1 MTGTTLGFPAVWL
14 RHNCP
19 CAECLDPV
27 TGQRL
32 IEVTAIPNG
41 CGVTVEAETA
51 ESVTVVFAPDG
62 HRAVFRR
69 AWLAA
74 HALPAGRL
82 PAFWHPVPGRSP
94 WLSGLAGVP
103 EQPAGREPATAV
115 SPGGD
120 AGSGPDP
127 RTEDGKRLW
136 RAADLAAPSPGP
148 TPVTLPA
155 GGAAASGGDQG
166 LIPFPVADWGTYLAD
181 DAVRAACLDAVAAL
195 GLMLLRGV
203 PVQPRAVLRVAKT
216 FGFVRR
222 TNYGK
227 LFDVRVVTDPAN
239 LAFTSRAIP
248 PHTDNPYRDPV
259 PTLQLLHC
267 LRDADFGG
275 DTGLVDGFA
284 AAAALRQEDPAS
296 FAVLT
301 ATPWPFAYAD
311 EETEL
316 RARAPLIALTA
327 DGRITAVR
335 LNNRSM
341 GPLRLPYEQAEA
353 AYAAYRAWAALL
365 GRPEFLLTMR
375 LAPGDCLVFDNTR
388 VLHARTAFA
397 APPAPPDTPAA
408 AAPGAE
414 TAGER
419 HLQGCYADIDG
430 LLSTLAV
437 LRRARVVP

>member
-1 MTGTTLGFPAVWL
+1 MTGSSLGFPAVWL
-14 RHNCP
+14 RHNCRCP
-19 CAECLDPV
+19 ECLDPV

-41 CGVTVEAETA
+41 CGVTVEAQTA
-51 ESVTVVFAPDG
+51 ESVTLVFAPDG
-62 HRAVFRR
+62 HRAVFSR

-74 HALPAGRL
+74 HTLPAGD
-82 PAFWHPVPGRSP
+82 PVPARRSP

-103 EQPAGREPATAV
+103 AQPAAPGPAPEPA
-115 SPGGD
+115 
-120 AGSGPDP
+120 AGRGTLAGEDPDP
-127 RTEDGKRLW
+127 RAEDAKRLW
-136 RAADLAAPSPGP
+136 RAADLAPASPVP
-148 TPVTLPA
+148 AHVTPPA
-155 GGAAASGGDQG
+155 GGTAASGGDRG
-166 LIPFPVADWGTYLAD
+166 LISFPVADWDSYLAD
-181 DAVRAACLDAVAAL
+181 DAVRAACLDAVATL
-195 GLMLLRGV
+195 GFALLRGV
-203 PVQPRAVLRVAKT
+203 PVKPGTVLRVVKT

-227 LFDVRVVTDPAN
+227 LFDVRVVADPAN

-267 LRDADFGG
+267 LRDASLGG

-284 AAAALRQEDPAS
+284 AAAALRRVDPVS

-301 ATPWPFAYAD
+301 ATPWPFGYSD
-311 EETEL
+311 KETEL
-316 RARAPLIALTA
+316 RARAPLIALTP

-341 GPLRLPYEQAEA
+341 GPLPLPYAQAEA
-353 AYAAYRAWAALL
+353 AYAAYRAWASLL

-375 LAPGDCLVFDNTR
+375 LAPGDCLIFDNTR

-397 APPAPPDTPAA
+397 APDAPAA
-408 AAPGAE
+408 DPAGVPDGG
-414 TAGER
+414 TARER

-437 LRRARVVP
+437 LRRANSADRR